1 VAITFSECTH
11 EISPGVACGQYVS
24 TYCDMFVV
32 ASCVLLKYIRQQALV
47 LNCVF

>member
-1 VAITFSECTH
+1 MAITFSECTH